1 MVVVAS
7 ASLCHHRRQRP
18 RQEVVHYMMAS
29 CVRNTTLWASW
40 LATIILLLP
49 AQCDAFCSFR
59 SLNHIETRIH
69 VDDRRTRILQMKSTN
84 TNGEKQQPNNH
95 AVVGVKIPQHVAFIC
110 DGNSKWAKANHVPVS
125 VGHVTGANRLMDTI
139 QTLQRVGGVQYVTFY
154 AFSTEN
160 WQRPVD
166 EINNILSIMTT
177 TSCTFLQKA
186 VEEED
191 NNRMSSVRIKI
202 LGDLQDERIPN
213 SLREILSKLERDTSC
228 RSSKQQTA
236 IMTVC
241 IAINY
246 GGRQDIL
253 HASLHLA
260 EAISSGQVDRENLT
274 EQDFCSFLST
284 FDIPDPDLVIR
295 TGGEQRLSNFLLWNS
310 AYSELYFSNVMWPDF
325 DEIFL
330 MEALEWFSTRSRR
343 FGGRNSQLVTTT
355 ATCSGNPP

>member
-1 MVVVAS
+1 MVVAS
-7 ASLCHHRRQRP
+7 SLCHHCRQRP
-18 RQEVVHYMMAS
+18 RREVIHYMMAS
-29 CVRNTTLWASW
+29 CVHNTTLFAW
-40 LATIILLLP
+40 LATIILLLQ

-59 SLNHIETRIH
+59 SLKHVETRIH
-69 VDDRRTRILQMKSTN
+69 DVDRRTQIIQMKSTN
-84 TNGEKQQPNNH
+84 TNDEKQQPNNH
-95 AVVGVKIPQHVAFIC
+95 AVVVGVTIPQHVAFIC

-160 WQRPVD
+160 WQRPVE

-177 TSCTFLQKA
+177 TACTFLQK
-186 VEEED
+186 VTED
-191 NNRMSSVRIKI
+191 NNSVQIKI

-213 SLREILSKLERDTSC
+213 ALKEILWKLERDTSC
-228 RSSKQQTA
+228 QSSKQQTA

-253 HASLHLA
+253 HASLRLA
-260 EAISSGQVDRENLT
+260 EAISSGQLDRENVT
-274 EQDFCSFLST
+274 EQDFSSFLST

-325 DEIFL
+325 DDIFL
-330 MEALEWFSTRSRR
+330 TEALEWYSTRSRR
-343 FGGRNSQLVTTT
+343 FGGRNSQVVTTT
-355 ATCSGNPP
+355 TTTCTSGNPP